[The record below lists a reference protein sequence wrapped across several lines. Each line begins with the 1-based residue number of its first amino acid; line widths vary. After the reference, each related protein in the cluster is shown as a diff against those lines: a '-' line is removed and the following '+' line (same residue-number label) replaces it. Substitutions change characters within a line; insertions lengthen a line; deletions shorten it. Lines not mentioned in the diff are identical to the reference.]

1 MKRLSDG
8 IRAKIKSLV
17 QIGQYESGNRQNGS
31 QNQISVRDSHRNEI
45 ALKIGGDGGNSG
57 FGRGGEMGDCIVAAG
72 EAPHW

>member
-17 QIGQYESGNRQNGS
+17 QIGQYESGNRENGS
-31 QNQISVRDSHRNEI
+31 QNKIRYEI
-45 ALKIGGDGGNSG
+45 VT
-57 FGRGGEMGDCIVAAG
+57 EMKSPSKSAGMVAILFLAGAEEVGDCIVAAG